1 MRPLAVIGHLALD
14 LFAGA
19 APRIG
24 GAPWYA
30 GRALRLL
37 GDEATL
43 FAKCGTD
50 DRARFQRRLASL
62 GLPASLSTGG
72 VTTSFTFL
80 YDRDAEFIGAPCS
93 RQVLS
98 RVIQAVGQQR
108 LAEETSEPAPAA
120 ALTFRC
126 ASGSAFAFRGASPS
140 PF

>member
-19 APRIG
+19 PPRIG

-80 YDRDAEFIGAPCS
+80 YDRDGERTMTVETISAGDVDAAYD
-93 RQVLS
+93 
-98 RVIQAVGQQR
+98 RVVAGDVRFRFVID
-108 LAEETSEPAPAA
+108 TSTITA
-120 ALTFRC
+120 
-126 ASGSAFAFRGASPS
+126 
-140 PF
+140 